1 MNLTSVDLSSP
12 WAYGTVTALA
22 LVDGIVPLVPAR
34 TAVIGLGVVAGAGDG
49 RAYPLLLLATVAAFV
64 SDNVSYW
71 IGAHFWRRISGALF
85 AGRRASR
92 AWGWVEVQLDR
103 HGPALVALSRVLPG
117 GPTPITLTAGY
128 VRMPIRK
135 FRQAAAVSA
144 GLWSAY
150 AFGMGMTG
158 DALVG
163 GNLLVSFVVALAV
176 AGSVNLVFRTAIA
189 VRRRR
194 HLRDRE
200 ITGGPVASGSP
211 GSTAPRSREGMDE
224 IEAQDDQDDRHT
236 RESQAQRKGEKG
248 RYKGGNDPDCLERC
262 LQPTDRL
269 GTGDLGNSLLD
280 RSVEGGL
287 GDTAGHPGE
296 KGHGERSQPMMGVVK
311 LGDDARRRSDDEAAR
326 RD

>member
-12 WAYGTVTALA
+12 WAYGTITGLA

-34 TAVIGLGVVAGAGDG
+34 TAVIGLGVVAGAGDR
-49 RAYPLLLLATVAAFV
+49 RAYPLLLLATAAAFV
-64 SDNVSYW
+64 SDNISYW
-71 IGAHFWRRISGALF
+71 IGAHFWRRISNALF

-103 HGPALVALSRVLPG
+103 HGPGLVALSRVVPG

-128 VRMPIRK
+128 VRMPVRK
-135 FRQAAAVSA
+135 FRRAAAVSA

-163 GNLLVSFVVALAV
+163 GNLLLSFVVALAV
-176 AGSVNLVFRTAIA
+176 AGSVNLGFRTAIA
-189 VRRRR
+189 IRRRR

-200 ITGGPVASGSP
+200 PAGEPLASGSSL
-211 GSTAPRSREGMDE
+211 STATRCREGMDE
-224 IEAQDDQDDRHT
+224 VEAHNDQQDCHT
-236 RESQAQRKGEKG
+236 PESQGQRKGQKG
-248 RYKGGNDPDCLERC
+248 RYEGGKDPDCLERG
-262 LQPTDRL
+262 LQSADRL
-269 GTGDLGNSLLD
+269 GARDLGNSLLH

-296 KGHGERSQPMMGVVK
+296 KGESERSQSVVGVVK
-311 LGDDARRRSDDEAAR
+311 LGDDARRRSDNEAAR